1 MILLDVGVWL
11 AAVWG
16 RHAHHPATADWFGRQ
31 TGDLVFCRV
40 TQMSL
45 LRLLS
50 NAAIMGD
57 DAVDRSQAWRTFD
70 QLWADERVLWADEPD
85 ELDAVWRA
93 ISARDDKSH
102 KRWTDDYLAAFAQAS
117 DFTLATLDGKFPS
130 RYPSVRV
137 ESLLPLPIPSV
148 PSAHIADYL
157 RLLVI
162 LGGYPLGY
170 RSACSA
176 SSLCGNLVVGNGRS
190 LCDGSC
196 RVRAWC
202 P

>member
-1 MILLDVGVWL
+1 MILVDVGVWL

-16 RHAHHPATADWFGRQ
+16 RHVHHPVTAEWFGKQ
-31 TGDLVFCRV
+31 SDDLAFCRA

-50 NAAIMGD
+50 NPAIMGD

-70 QLWADERVLWADEPD
+70 KLWADERVVMADEPD

-102 KRWTDDYLAAFAQAS
+102 KLWTDDYLAAFAQAS
-117 DFTLATLDGKFPS
+117 DATLATLDSKLSS

-137 ESLLPLPIPSV
+137 ESIRP
-148 PSAHIADYL
+148 
-157 RLLVI
+157 
-162 LGGYPLGY
+162 
-170 RSACSA
+170 
-176 SSLCGNLVVGNGRS
+176 
-190 LCDGSC
+190 
-196 RVRAWC
+196 
-202 P
+202 